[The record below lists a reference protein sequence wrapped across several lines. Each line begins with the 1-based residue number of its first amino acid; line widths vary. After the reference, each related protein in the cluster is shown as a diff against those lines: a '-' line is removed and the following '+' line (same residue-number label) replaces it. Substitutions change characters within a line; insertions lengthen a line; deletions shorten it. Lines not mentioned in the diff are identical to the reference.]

1 MKNFSIILNSI
12 VIIFSIY
19 GFLTLGNLTVACTA
33 FIFLGG
39 IAVSVSRQKKSL
51 VWVVLIGNL
60 MLFIIGAML
69 AVALALGLLAPQ
81 GAQAV
86 LWGSVVLLLYVL
98 PSLLNLF
105 FIKIRY
111 FPPLRHEPN
120 DAS

>member
-1 MKNFSIILNSI
+1 MKNFSVILNSI

-19 GFLTLGNLTVACTA
+19 GFLTLGNLTVACTV

-39 IAVSVSRQKKSL
+39 IAVTVSRQKKSL

-60 MLFIIGAML
+60 MLFIISAIL

-98 PSLLNLF
+98 PSLLNVF

-111 FPPLRHEPN
+111 FPALRHEPN